1 MVLVTYKRV
10 CYVSDE
16 DPTLAKVSSDPLHQP
31 CLMARDGQGEY
42 DGEEV
47 PAIVVAD
54 RILFLSHSRSDT
66 KDSPCPLDGLRGKD
80 QLLNEGLQDLLLPP
94 DLKNTIALSLVS

>member
-1 MVLVTYKRV
+1 MVLVTYKRI

-31 CLMARDGQGEY
+31 CLMAIDGQGEY

-47 PAIVVAD
+47 PAVAVAD
-54 RILFLSHSRSDT
+54 RIASFVMTPKLPLSPQ
-66 KDSPCPLDGLRGKD
+66 K
-80 QLLNEGLQDLLLPP
+80 
-94 DLKNTIALSLVS
+94 